1 VNITLPW
8 PDRDLWTN
16 AKKRA
21 HWRVVSA
28 RTAEARRYAQVTTKQ
43 ALSVVPKQPIGCEL
57 WIKFAA
63 PTRRRYDVANAL
75 EACKPYIDGVCDA
88 LGVDDSVFTR
98 VCCVRLPGG
107 MPGPGV
113 VIEIGAV

>member
-1 VNITLPW
+1 MNITLPW

-16 AKKRA
+16 AKKRT

-28 RTAEARRYAQVTTKQ
+28 RTAEARQ
-43 ALSVVPKQPIGCEL
+43 AARATAASKLCRWPSYGKPTSLQLI
-57 WIKFAA
+57 FTA

-88 LGVDDSVFTR
+88 MGIDDSVFTQ
-98 VCCVRLPGG
+98 VCCNRCEPDKARA
-107 MPGPGV
+107 GV
-113 VIEIGAV
+113 VIVVAA